1 MEKIKR
7 WVLGEKW
14 RIISA
19 GILIT
24 AIPLISL
31 AVFVYFLASEAI
43 ETRIMEENRLIAITY
58 AHSLESRLR
67 SDIAFGRAY
76 ATRPYLLAG
85 LKKGNVKE
93 MEMHLKNLV
102 YHSNTIE
109 RGFIASPKG
118 VLVADY
124 PSDPLVRGKN
134 FSNRDWYKGVSKNW
148 QPYVSEFYMRMAK
161 PARYLFTIAI
171 PLIDLNNENILGI
184 LVMQPGENYIKN
196 AVANINISGAQ
207 IYILDKHG
215 NLIYHPKSL
224 SDRIVNLSHVPVIQ
238 KSLKGKEGI
247 ERTLDPI
254 SKEPVLAAYHPVS
267 EYGWSVVV
275 TRHESEVFAP
285 VRKITLWLVAV
296 TSFMLLGGG
305 FFALKGAVLLNSAE
319 KLTAR
324 LREEE
329 HSEKVYNEFFRLLN
343 KQWTDT
349 AALCKASLSKIKE
362 HFDMDTGIFYTL
374 EDNRLESHSTFGIES
389 PPFVSSLSYECAI
402 QKRMLRVKGISPD
415 TYLNLRTGAGTL
427 LPTDIIAMPLVYQDK
442 VMGAL
447 ELGSIGGFKESSI
460 QRLEQVTPQLAIG
473 INTLSEYL
481 TQKALSEKLQAMNEE
496 LKAMNEELETRQ
508 RELNEANVKLEEVS
522 RAKSDF
528 LANMSHE
535 LRTPLNSIIGFAE
548 VLENRLFG
556 GLNEKQYEYV
566 KIIHTSG
573 KHLLELINDILDLS
587 KVESGK
593 IEIEVSEFPLKEVL
607 NTSLTMLREKALK
620 HNISLSLEVM
630 PDADITIAADERKIK
645 QIMFNLLNNAVKFTP
660 DGGSVSVRAR
670 RTQDA
675 GYMIQDKEKTERD
688 MHRAS
693 GIMHPDFVEI
703 SVADTGIGIK
713 HEDMPKLFKEFSQIE
728 SPYTKDYEG
737 TGLGLA
743 LTKRFVELHGGKIW
757 VESEY
762 GKGSR
767 FMFTIPAKDAGKPKL
782 QLLEEK
788 RSKEKERL
796 AVVIDDDPNA
806 LRIVEAAL
814 ISDGYRVIKA
824 ANGKDGIEVVKTKKP
839 DLVVLDL
846 MMPEVNGFEAAE
858 ILRSDERT
866 SKIPIVVLTSMSLSP
881 ENKKRLEGKVEHITE
896 KGKLTRTGFIEEI
909 KRALG
914 G

>member
-1 MEKIKR
+1 MKQSFKGSVIKKMKK
-7 WVLGEKW
+7 WILGEKW

-31 AVFVYFLASEAI
+31 AVFVYFIATEAI
-43 ETRIMEENRLIAITY
+43 ETRIMEENQLLALSCT
-58 AHSLESRLR
+58 HSLETRLK
-67 SDIAFGRAY
+67 SAIVFGRAY
-76 ATRPYLLAG
+76 TARPYLLSG
-85 LKKGNVKE
+85 LKKGDVKE
-93 MEMHLKNLV
+93 MQMHLENLV
-102 YHSNTIE
+102 YNSNSIE
-109 RGFIASPKG
+109 RAFIASPTG
-118 VLVADY
+118 VLLADY
-124 PSDPLVRGKN
+124 PHDPLVIGKD
-134 FSNRDWYKGVSKNW
+134 FSYRDWYKGVSRKW
-148 QPYVSEFYMRMAK
+148 QPYVSEFFMRK
-161 PARYLFTIAI
+161 ARPRRHLFNIAI
-171 PLIDLNNENILGI
+171 PMKAHDGKVIGV
-184 LVMQPGENYIKN
+184 LVMQPGEDYIKN
-196 AVANINISGAQ
+196 TFAYIGIPGAQ
-207 IYILDKHG
+207 IYIFDKHG
-215 NLIYHPKSL
+215 NLVYHPKYVL
-224 SDRIVNLSHVPVIQ
+224 DRIINCSHILCVQ
-238 KSLKGKEGI
+238 RALKGNKGVEK
-247 ERTLDPI
+247 TLDPF
-254 SKEPVLAAYHPVS
+254 SKEPVLASYGPVS
-267 EYGWSVVV
+267 ECGWCIVI

-285 VRKITLWLVAV
+285 VRKITLWLAV
-296 TSFMLLGGG
+296 FTSFMLLGGG
-305 FFALKGAVLLNSAE
+305 FFALKGAELLNSTEELAE
-319 KLTAR
+319 R
-324 LREEE
+324 LMKEE
-329 HSEKVYNEFFRLLN
+329 
-343 KQWTDT
+343 
-349 AALCKASLSKIKE
+349 AA
-362 HFDMDTGIFYTL
+362 
-374 EDNRLESHSTFGIES
+374 
-389 PPFVSSLSYECAI
+389 
-402 QKRMLRVKGISPD
+402 
-415 TYLNLRTGAGTL
+415 
-427 LPTDIIAMPLVYQDK
+427 
-442 VMGAL
+442 
-447 ELGSIGGFKESSI
+447 
-460 QRLEQVTPQLAIG
+460 
-473 INTLSEYL
+473 
-481 TQKALSEKLQAMNEE
+481 QKALSEKLQLSNKELQAMNEE
-496 LKAMNEELETRQ
+496 FQTVNEELQ
-508 RELNEANVKLEEVS
+508 SQQKELLEANIMIAEVS
-522 RAKSDF
+522 KTKSDF

-556 GLNEKQYEYV
+556 GLNEKQCEYIR
-566 KIIHTSG
+566 IIHTSG

-593 IEIEVSEFPLKEVL
+593 IELEISEFPLKEVL
-607 NTSLTMLREKALK
+607 NTSLDMLREKAVK
-620 HNISLSLEVM
+620 HNVSLSLEVM
-630 PDADITIAADERKIK
+630 PDADIRIAADERKLK

-670 RTQDA
+670 RIQDA
-675 GYMIQDKEKTERD
+675 GYIIQDKEKTERD

-743 LTKRFVELHGGKIW
+743 LTKRFVELHGGEIW

-824 ANGKDGIEVVKTKKP
+824 ANGKDGIEAARTENP
-839 DLVVLDL
+839 DLIVLDL
-846 MMPEVNGFEAAE
+846 MMPEVNGFEAVE
-858 ILRSDERT
+858 ILRSDEMT

-909 KRALG
+909 KRVLG

>member
-1 MEKIKR
+1 MEKIKK
-7 WVLGEKW
+7 WILGEKW

-24 AIPLISL
+24 AVPLISL

-43 ETRIMEENRLIAITY
+43 ETRIMEENRLLALTC
-58 AHSLESRLR
+58 AHSLEGRLR
-67 SDIAFGRAY
+67 CDIAFGRAY

-93 MEMHLKNLV
+93 MQMRLKNLI
-102 YHSNTIE
+102 YYANTIE
-109 RGFIASPKG
+109 RAFIASPKG

-148 QPYVSEFYMRMAK
+148 QPYVSEFYLRMAK
-161 PARYLFTIAI
+161 PTRYLFTIAI

-184 LVMQPGENYIKN
+184 LVMQPRDDYIKN
-196 AVANINISGAQ
+196 ALGAINISGAQ

-215 NLIYHPKSL
+215 NLIYHPKSV

-254 SKEPVLAAYHPVS
+254 SKKPVLAAYHPVS
-267 EYGWSVVV
+267 EYGWSIVV

-285 VRKITLWLVAV
+285 VRKITLWLIAV

-329 HSEKVYNEFFRLLN
+329 YSEKVYNEFLRLLN

-389 PPFVSSLSYECAI
+389 PPFVSSLSYECTI

-630 PDADITIAADERKIK
+630 PDADITIAADERKLK

-660 DGGSVSVRAR
+660 DGGSVRVQAR
-670 RTQDA
+670 KVIGDLGLGIGEKKLTPKPQRPTPDA
-675 GYMIQDKEKTERD
+675 
-688 MHRAS
+688 
-693 GIMHPDFVEI
+693 DFYEI
-703 SVADTGIGIK
+703 SVTDTGIGIK

-846 MMPEVNGFEAAE
+846 MMPEVNGFETAE
-858 ILRSDERT
+858 ILRSDEMT

>member
-7 WVLGEKW
+7 WGLGEKW

-24 AIPLISL
+24 AIPLTSL
-31 AVFVYFLASEAI
+31 AVFVYFIVTDAL
-43 ETRIMEENRLIAITY
+43 ETRIMEENRLISITCVQ
-58 AHSLESRLR
+58 SLEDRLR
-67 SDIAFGRAY
+67 SDIVFGRAY
-76 ATRPYLLAG
+76 AVRPYLIAG
-85 LKKGNVKE
+85 LQRGDRKE
-93 MEMHLKNLV
+93 MNMHLMDLV
-102 YHSNTIE
+102 RNSDSIE
-109 RGFIASPKG
+109 RAFIASPRG
-118 VLVADY
+118 VLLAGH
-124 PSDPLVRGKN
+124 PHDPLVIGKD
-134 FSNRDWYKGVSKNW
+134 FSDRDWYKGVSKNW
-148 QPYVSEFYMRMAK
+148 QPYVSEFYMRMTK
-161 PARYLFTIAI
+161 PTRYLFAIAI
-171 PLIDLNNENILGI
+171 PLIDLNSENILGT
-184 LVMQPGENYIKN
+184 LVMQPGEDYIKN
-196 AVANINISGAQ
+196 ALGAINIPGVQ

-215 NLIYHPKSL
+215 NLIYHPKSV

-238 KSLKGKEGI
+238 QSLKGKEGI

-285 VRKITLWLVAV
+285 ARKITLWLVAF

-319 KLTAR
+319 ELTAR

-329 HSEKVYNEFFRLLN
+329 HSEKIYNEFFRLLN

-389 PPFVSSLSYECAI
+389 PPFVSSLSYECTI

-427 LPTDIIAMPLVYQDK
+427 LPIDIIAMPLVYQDK
-442 VMGAL
+442 LMGAL

-481 TQKALSEKLQAMNEE
+481 TQKALSEKLQ
-496 LKAMNEELETRQ
+496 LSNEELETQ
-508 RELNEANVKLEEVS
+508 QKEINEVNAKLQEVS
-522 RAKSDF
+522 RIKSDF

-548 VLENRLFG
+548 VLENGLFG
-556 GLNEKQYEYV
+556 ELNEKQYEYV

-593 IEIEVSEFPLKEVL
+593 IGIEVSEFPLKEVL

-620 HNISLSLEVM
+620 HNIRLSLEVM
-630 PDADITIAADERKIK
+630 PDADITIAADERKLK

-660 DGGSVSVRAR
+660 DGGSVTVRSQGAKDEGRETSDESVLYPSEAVV
-670 RTQDA
+670 
-675 GYMIQDKEKTERD
+675 
-688 MHRAS
+688 HRPS
-693 GIMHPDFVEI
+693 FIEI
-703 SVADTGIGIK
+703 SVEDTGIGIK

-737 TGLGLA
+737 AGLGLT

-782 QLLEEK
+782 QPLEEK

-839 DLVVLDL
+839 DLIVLDL

-858 ILRSDERT
+858 ILRSDEMT